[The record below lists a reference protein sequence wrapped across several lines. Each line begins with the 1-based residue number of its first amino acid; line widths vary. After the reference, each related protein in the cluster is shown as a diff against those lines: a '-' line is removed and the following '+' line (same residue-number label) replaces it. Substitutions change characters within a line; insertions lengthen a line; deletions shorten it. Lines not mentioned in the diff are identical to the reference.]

1 MAADRDGSADRVT
14 VLLDTNAL
22 MLPVQFGIDI
32 FSELE
37 RILGQYQPVVLR
49 GTLEELER
57 IAQGTGDNAVA
68 ARVGRTLAE
77 RCHMEGDKE
86 ERGDVDTAIIRFA
99 ERNQCAVVTN
109 DLALKKILQEKGIR
123 VISMRKLKRLD
134 GGW

>member
-1 MAADRDGSADRVT
+1 MT

-22 MLPVQFGIDI
+22 MLPVQFRIDI

-37 RILGQYQPVVLR
+37 RILGKYRPVVLR
-49 GTLEELER
+49 GTIDELER
-57 IAQGTGDNAVA
+57 IGQGGGENAVA
-68 ARVGRTLAE
+68 ARVGRSLAE
-77 RCHMEGDKE
+77 RCHVEEQKE
-86 ERGDVDTAIIRFA
+86 EQGDVDSAIVRFA

-109 DLALKKILQEKGIR
+109 DLGLKKTLQEKGIR